1 MRKQTIALVAAIAL
15 GALGGSA
22 IAHAQTANAPFQKKI
37 FGFQDS
43 RGNFHPLGTNF
54 DPMADPTTA
63 TTTYSGTI
71 EVTVTVTLKTPL
83 PSGDKVAC
91 SVDASASSDM
101 MTTPFTTVGYGEDAA
116 SFASVSGSTA
126 TCKVNI
132 PYSWVLLTPSTTII
146 NSLQGDLDVVM
157 YSPTATTIST
167 LLENFVREHTQGITI
182 NGGKPGDGTLTVSA
196 AVTI

>member
-1 MRKQTIALVAAIAL
+1 MRKQSIALVAAIAL

-22 IAHAQTANAPFQKKI
+22 IAHAQTANAPFQKKV

-43 RGNFHPLGTNF
+43 RGNFHPLGHSVDLSEN
-54 DPMADPTTA
+54 PAA

-71 EVTVTVTLKTPL
+71 EVTVTVTLKTAL

-91 SVDASASSDM
+91 SVGATAISDSETTGANVAYDESATSLA
-101 MTTPFTTVGYGEDAA
+101 T
-116 SFASVSGSTA
+116 VSGSTA

-132 PYSWVLLTPSTTII
+132 PYSWVLLTPSTTVID
-146 NSLQGDLDVVM
+146 SLDGSLDVIM
-157 YSPTATTIST
+157 FSPTATTIT
-167 LLENFVREHTQGITI
+167 TELEDLAREHSQAITI
-182 NGGKPGDGTLTVSA
+182 NGGKPGDGIETVSV